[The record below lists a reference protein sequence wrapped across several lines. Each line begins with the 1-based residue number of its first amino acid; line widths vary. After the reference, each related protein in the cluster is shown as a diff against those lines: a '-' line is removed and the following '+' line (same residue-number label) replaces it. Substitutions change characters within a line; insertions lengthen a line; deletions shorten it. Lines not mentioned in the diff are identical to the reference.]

1 MNSVNFNSSIDLLT
15 SLKLHYVLIPST
27 ILTSLNGG
35 EDKGRFNQRVII
47 RLNDTIEWQGGIVAL
62 RDGDGYIAVSQARMK
77 ELKIERYDEVSVQL
91 TKDNSE
97 FGHEF
102 PEELQEVFRQDPE
115 AEQRFREMSPGKQR
129 TIIYYILQVKSS
141 EKRAERSW
149 VFMSNLK
156 LLAKGKETMRGIFGK
171 E

>member
-1 MNSVNFNSSIDLLT
+1 MDTVNFTSSIDLLT
-15 SLKLHYVLIPST
+15 SLKLHYVLIPSS
-27 ILTSLNGG
+27 ILTALNEG
-35 EDKGRFNQRVII
+35 EEKGKFNQRVII
-47 RLNDTIEWQGGIVAL
+47 RLNDQIEWQGGIVAL
-62 RDGDGYIAVSQARMK
+62 REGDGYIAVSQARMK
-77 ELKIERYDEVSVQL
+77 QLKIERFDEVTVVL

-102 PEELQEVFRQDPE
+102 PPELQEVFLQDIE
-115 AEQRFREMSPGKQR
+115 AEQRFRGMAPGKQR

-149 VFMSNLK
+149 LFMTNLK
-156 LLAKGKETMRGIFGK
+156 LLPIGKETMRGIFGK

>member
-1 MNSVNFNSSIDLLT
+1 MNSLIFNSSIDLLT
-15 SLKLHYVLIPST
+15 SLKLHYVLIPSA
-27 ILTSLNGG
+27 ILTSLNEG
-35 EDKGRFNQRVII
+35 EEKGKFNQRVII

-62 RDGDGYIAVSQARMK
+62 REGDGYVAISKARMK
-77 ELKIERYDEVSVQL
+77 QLKIERYDEVSVRL

-97 FGHEF
+97 FGHQF
-102 PEELQEVFRQDPE
+102 PEELKEVFKQDPE
-115 AEQRFREMSPGKQR
+115 TEQRFRDMSLGKQR

-149 VFMSNLK
+149 VFMNNLK
-156 LLAKGKETMRGIFGK
+156 LLPKGKETMRGIFGK